1 MDPRQISI
9 LDYTYELPNER
20 IAAFPLPERDASRL
34 LVYRDGL
41 VTDRFF
47 RDLPSLLESG
57 AMLVVNNT
65 RVVEARMLFD
75 TDTGAR
81 VEVFYLEPAGMDVVQ
96 GMAACGQLR
105 VKALVGNAKKWK
117 EGILIRELTF
127 ENGQQVRLEVAHVEK
142 TPDHMVLELTWSDS
156 ALPFADLL
164 QAAGNMPLP
173 PYIKREVQTSDA
185 ERYQTVYALQ
195 QGSVAAPTAGLHFTK
210 RVLQQLEAKG
220 VQTAQLT
227 LHVGAGTF
235 RPVKAETMQEHDM
248 HAEYIDVEVG
258 LIRKLALEADPE
270 KTIAVGTT
278 SLRTLESLY
287 WLGVRLLREPGTGIG
302 QGLTDQWYP
311 YDQPSDIPPQKALE
325 ALYKHLEA
333 TGVTRLFA
341 QTKLLIAPGYKVRMV
356 GGLITNFHQ
365 PQSTLL
371 LLVAAFAGDGWRQV
385 YHHALENNYR
395 FLSYGDSSLWWRSS
409 I

>member
-142 TPDHMVLELTWSDS
+142 TADYMVLELTWSDP

>member
-81 VEVFYLEPAGMDVVQ
+81 VEIFYLEPAGMDVVQ

-142 TPDHMVLELTWSDS
+142 TADYMVLELTWSDP

-195 QGSVAAPTAGLHFTK
+195 QGSVVAPTAGLHFTK
-210 RVLQQLEAKG
+210 RVLQQLEDKG

-287 WLGVRLLREPGTGIG
+287 WMGVRLLREPGTGIG

-371 LLVAAFAGDGWRQV
+371 LLVAAFAGDGWRKV